1 MNDPTETL
9 RRQRLNEINVD
20 PGSRESLELK
30 YGQVW
35 STDELSN
42 DFQVIGFM
50 APFVGV
56 LRKSDG
62 LKGSLEFQHSPRL
75 YFNFV
80 SQS

>member
-20 PGSRESLELK
+20 PGSRESLALK

-50 APFVGV
+50 APLVV
-56 LRKSDG
+56 VRRNSDG
-62 LKGSLEFQHSPRL
+62 LKGSVEFQHSPRL